1 MTHLPFRQVG
11 GRLLP
16 VDARTAL
23 ADIRGFGA
31 ANRVLIGRHARERL
45 AERGVLYE
53 DVRNALA
60 AARSCKVQ
68 DGGRWKVFGSDRD
81 GDELV
86 LIVVL
91 EAGVI
96 VATVF

>member
-1 MTHLPFRQVG
+1 M
-11 GRLLP
+11 
-16 VDARTAL
+16 DARTAL

-31 ANRVLIGRHARERL
+31 ANRIRIGRQARERMVEL
-45 AERGVLYE
+45 GVLYE

-60 AARSCKVQ
+60 TARSCKVQ
-68 DGGRWKVFGSDRD
+68 DGGRWKVFGNDRD

-96 VATVF
+96 VVTVF

>member
-1 MTHLPFRQVG
+1 
-11 GRLLP
+11 
-16 VDARTAL
+16 VDAKAAL
-23 ADIRGFGA
+23 ADIKGFGA
-31 ANRVLIGRHARERL
+31 ANRIRIGRHAWERM

-60 AARSCKVQ
+60 TARRCKAQ
-68 DGGRWKVFGSDRD
+68 DGGRWKVSGSDRD

-86 LIVVL
+86 LIVAL

-96 VATVF
+96 VVTVF

>member
-1 MTHLPFRQVG
+1 
-11 GRLLP
+11 
-16 VDARTAL
+16 VDAKAAL
-23 ADIRGFGA
+23 ADIKGFGA
-31 ANRVLIGRHARERL
+31 ANRIRIGRHAWERM

-60 AARSCKVQ
+60 TARSCRAQ
-68 DGGRWKVFGSDRD
+68 DGGRWKVFGSDGD

-86 LIVVL
+86 LVVVL

-96 VATVF
+96 VVTVF

>member
-1 MTHLPFRQVG
+1 M
-11 GRLLP
+11 
-16 VDARTAL
+16 DAKAAL
-23 ADIRGFGA
+23 ADIKGFGA
-31 ANRVLIGRHARERL
+31 ANRIRIGRHAWERM

-60 AARSCKVQ
+60 TARSCKAQ
-68 DGGRWKVFGSDRD
+68 DGGRWKVFGSDGD

-86 LIVVL
+86 LVVVL

-96 VATVF
+96 VVTVF